1 MPAMP
6 PAPPSGHNP
15 YQPPPSAPTH
25 VPAPPPPVY
34 QPGPAAGVPAAAAS
48 SSGGGS
54 RKGRAFFEGVREA
67 KKVAELG
74 VNELEF
80 NNLEN
85 AINFLK
91 DAIVKLE
98 KML

>member
-1 MPAMP
+1 MPSMP
-6 PAPPSGHNP
+6 PAPPSGQNP
-15 YQPPPSAPTH
+15 YQPPPPAPTH

-34 QPGPAAGVPAAAAS
+34 QPGPAAGVPAAAAR
-48 SSGGGS
+48 SGGGS

-80 NNLEN
+80 NNVEN